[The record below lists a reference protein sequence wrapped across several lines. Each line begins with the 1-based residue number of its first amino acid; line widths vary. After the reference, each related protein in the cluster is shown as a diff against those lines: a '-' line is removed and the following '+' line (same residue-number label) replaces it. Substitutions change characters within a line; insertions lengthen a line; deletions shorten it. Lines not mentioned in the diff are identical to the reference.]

1 MGQRRHA
8 SPDIKFLLSHTENN
22 PDFALGLV
30 FVKVTSAED
39 SKNIASEIIWKIKK
53 TFEESLSTLKWMDED
68 TQKLAKKERQMS
80 YTT

>member
-1 MGQRRHA
+1 MDQRRHA

-22 PDFALGLV
+22 PDLALGLV

-39 SKNIASEIIWKIKK
+39 SKNIASEIIWKMKK